1 MAEQACRRLAG
12 TRQDY
17 ADSVRAFGITPQE
30 GMEAF
35 GRILGLASKPALAQI
50 LVSTRDWHSRSREP
64 SVTDADGKPP
74 QAVPAGNGGG
84 DIEKELAAIWQSLLG
99 VEDIRRHDD
108 FFALGGDSLVAT
120 QLAGKIAATFQ
131 VGLPF
136 ESVFAH
142 PVLQDMAEL
151 IRNRKGP
158 PAGADRTEQEDEEM
172 EEGYL

>member
-1 MAEQACRRLAG
+1 M
-12 TRQDY
+12 
-17 ADSVRAFGITPQE
+17 
-30 GMEAF
+30 
-35 GRILGLASKPALAQI
+35 
-50 LVSTRDWHSRSREP
+50 
-64 SVTDADGKPP
+64 
-74 QAVPAGNGGG
+74 PAGNGGG